1 IFRRISHIGVLSL
14 IAIAIHYT
22 PNPSIFSNYQS
33 MFSTEP
39 FELLL
44 KLPRYKKWITF
55 IGYDKSN
62 PDKSVCKKGC
72 GEKKLYS

>member
-33 MFSTEP
+33 MFSTQP

-44 KLPRYKKWITF
+44 KLPLKSIFFFLERKGFRGGKTF
-55 IGYDKSN
+55 FF
-62 PDKSVCKKGC
+62 
-72 GEKKLYS
+72 